1 MNPRARA
8 GTQEDGLKLVVVLAA
23 SDLDDVGKLQGKLV
37 LCILEPNTHLVQE
50 KLKEDL
56 GGKWSNCRCG
66 YCPTPTSLPSR

>member
-50 KLKEDL
+50 KLKEVL
-56 GGKWSNCRCG
+56 
-66 YCPTPTSLPSR
+66 SLIHI